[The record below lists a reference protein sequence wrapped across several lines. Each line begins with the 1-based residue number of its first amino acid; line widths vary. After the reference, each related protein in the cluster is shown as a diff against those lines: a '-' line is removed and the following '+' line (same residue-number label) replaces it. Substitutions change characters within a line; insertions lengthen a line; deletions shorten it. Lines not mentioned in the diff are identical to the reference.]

1 MKEEEAKKRRQQMI
15 QYNRHEV
22 FEQAL
27 YGGCL
32 ISLEIREMLIKSTM
46 RIQRIH
52 TLMSIIF

>member
-22 FEQAL
+22 FEQVL
-27 YGGCL
+27 YGRCL
-32 ISLEIREMLIKSTM
+32 ISLEISEMLIKSTM